1 MTTKLI
7 NLCPHDVTIVDEEGH
22 IILVLPHEEGELA
35 RVAVTEIPRE
45 NTLGYPFP
53 VVHREWGAVT
63 GLPDPQPGIAYVV
76 SAPVVNA
83 SPGRKDIYSPGRL
96 IRDAN
101 GQPTQCVGLVAN
113 NT

>member
-7 NLCPHDVTIVDEEGH
+7 NLCPHDITIVDEEGH
-22 IILVLPHEEGELA
+22 IVLILPHEEGRVA
-35 RVAVTEIPRE
+35 RVATTETPRK

-63 GLPDPQPGIAYVV
+63 GLPAPQPGVAFVV
-76 SAPVVNA
+76 SAAVVSA
-83 SPGRKDIYSPGRL
+83 CPGRADLFSPGRL

-113 NT
+113 T

>member
-22 IILVLPHEEGELA
+22 IILVLPDEVVMFAGA
-35 RVAVTEIPRE
+35 ATTETPRE

-63 GLPDPQPGIAYVV
+63 GLPAPQPGVAFVV
-76 SAPVVNA
+76 SAAVVSA
-83 SPGRKDIYSPGRL
+83 CPGRADLFSPGRL

-101 GQPTQCVGLVAN
+101 GQPTQCVGLVT